1 VKPTACRTHGTQS
14 VELFGSLR
22 AHYKLV
28 RSMAFSLHA

>member
-1 VKPTACRTHGTQS
+1 MEERGMQN

-22 AHYKLV
+22 AHQKLA